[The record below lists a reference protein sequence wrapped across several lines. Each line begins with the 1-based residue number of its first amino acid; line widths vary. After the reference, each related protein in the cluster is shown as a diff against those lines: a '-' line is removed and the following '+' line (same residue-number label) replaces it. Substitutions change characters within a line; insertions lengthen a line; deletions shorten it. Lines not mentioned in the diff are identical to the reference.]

1 MTLRD
6 GSGGVAEPTTLG
18 PPSAGAAA
26 DPPPRVR
33 PPGLAEVYHE
43 HHAFMWRSLRRLG
56 VAPADVDDAVHDAF
70 LVVARRLPEF
80 EGRSSLRT
88 WLFAIALRVAQSRR
102 RDHQREAHHLARY
115 GSVAPAQSDDPWTR
129 QEVRV
134 TLHQL
139 LDTLEEDQRVVF
151 IMIELESMT
160 APEIAAALE
169 LKVPTV
175 YSRLRLARE
184 AMRRAVT
191 RYLARTR
198 ERTP

>member
-1 MTLRD
+1 MNSSD
-6 GSGGVAEPTTLG
+6 GSERAAAPTTFG
-18 PPSAGAAA
+18 SPSVEPAPGSSPPVLAA
-26 DPPPRVR
+26 
-33 PPGLAEVYHE
+33 VYHE
-43 HHAFMWRSLRRLG
+43 HHDFMWRSLRRLG
-56 VAPADVDDAVHDAF
+56 VDAADVEDAVHDAF
-70 LVVARRLPEF
+70 LVVARRLAEF

-88 WLFAIALRVAQSRR
+88 WLFAIAMRVAQSRR
-102 RDHQREAHHLARY
+102 RDRQREVHHLGHY
-115 GSVAPAQSDDPWTR
+115 ESVERPQSEDPWTR
-129 QEVRV
+129 QEMRV

-160 APEIAAALE
+160 APEIAVALE

-191 RYLARTR
+191 RYLARTK
-198 ERTP
+198 ERAP

>member
-1 MTLRD
+1 MSARD
-6 GSGGVAEPTTLG
+6 GADAAASAGSVS
-18 PPSAGAAA
+18 PPSVA
-26 DPPPRVR
+26 
-33 PPGLAEVYHE
+33 LAELAPPLHLPSLAAVYNE
-43 HHAFMWRSLRRLG
+43 HHDFMWRSLRRLG
-56 VAPADVDDAVHDAF
+56 VDAADVEDAVHDAF
-70 LVVARRLPEF
+70 LVVARRLVEF

-88 WLFAIALRVAQSRR
+88 WLFAVAIRVAQSRR
-102 RDHQREAHHLARY
+102 RDRQREVHHLERY
-115 GSVAPAQSDDPWTR
+115 ESVAPRQSDDPWPR
-129 QEVRV
+129 QEMRV
-134 TLHQL
+134 ILHQL
-139 LDTLEEDQRVVF
+139 LDTLEEDQRIVF

-198 ERTP
+198 ETAR